1 MLLNFV
7 DVFRRE
13 LSVINFRRD
22 AIRNGMVAEHR
33 SQTAS
38 KAARHFV
45 VDRGDAALDDT
56 RSDPQRG
63 TVRTK
68 KTSNLTGMALSGGGM
83 RSASYGLGVLQA
95 LASLSPAG
103 SPRPLD
109 AVDYLSTVSGGG
121 YIGTSVVA
129 GMMQDNRSFPFE
141 SRLDEAETP
150 ETQHLR
156 DFSNFLA
163 PAGAP
168 DYLVTMALVMRGL
181 LVNALIVLPALLLL
195 AALTI
200 LINPTVSDLMTPGI
214 FGFSASKL
222 SMLGGTMK
230 HFAYTMVLAALAAL
244 LMFGSALYT
253 SLAFRRD
260 TLKSRE
266 VLGRALGALVAL
278 VLASAIIE
286 IQPLVLSGMLA
297 NANDKQ
303 ITSAREVIV
312 LAQPFQD
319 LLAAFASILPSLAT
333 VLVPTVA
340 VLISVAQKLAK
351 LAEASLGDVTW
362 SAAMKKNSSRFVLY
376 LAAVIV
382 PFMLWVAYIYLSYWA
397 IRKGDEW
404 CGVETPRWLK
414 AITQCEGDWYAHWQI
429 WPLSRLGPIGATY
442 LGVALALSAVCLL
455 IGPNSNSLHRL
466 YRDRLSRAFLMQRKT
481 IGKKPSEAVD
491 TWKFSSLKPFD
502 KKAGSWKE
510 GAAFSPY
517 LLSNAAI
524 NLEGSKDLN
533 KRGRNADNFIF
544 SPLHVGSQS
553 TGYVRSTDME
563 RVVPDLSLAT
573 AMATSGAAASA
584 NMGRQTVKILTFS
597 LSLLNIRLGYWLAN
611 PMRIQAFKSWVNRW
625 VANVGT
631 WYFAAETTGLL
642 SENMLNVY
650 LTDGG
655 HIENLGIYELLR
667 RRCKVILAVDA
678 EADPALT
685 FPSLVNLEVMARIDL
700 GVRIDLGWQA
710 IQANSLGIT
719 PGAPYGPGGPP
730 GRHGPHAAIG
740 IIKYDDDETGVLIY
754 IKSSLSGDENDYILD
769 YFKRHPTFPH
779 ETTVDQFFTEEQFE
793 AYRALGFHAARGLL
807 TGADNFGKPAAAPA
821 GWGSQVAEALALL
834 NVPASMAAAIVAHIQ
849 VQPDQTTQA
858 APPRAAVGSTSRR
871 HRREP
876 I

>member
-1 MLLNFV
+1 MYLNFV

-13 LSVINFRRD
+13 LSVINFRRRR
-22 AIRNGMVAEHR
+22 IRSGAVAQHR
-33 SQTAS
+33 PLAAGQTAS
-38 KAARHFV
+38 HFL
-45 VDRGDAALDDT
+45 VDRVDAAIDDA
-56 RSDPQRG
+56 RSDPERG
-63 TVRTK
+63 AVRTGQA
-68 KTSNLTGMALSGGGM
+68 SNLTGMALSGGGV
-83 RSASYGLGVLQA
+83 RSASYCLGVLQA
-95 LASLSPAG
+95 LESLSPAG

-129 GMMQDNRSFPFE
+129 GMMQDNRTFPFE

-168 DYLVTMALVMRGL
+168 DYMVSIALVMRGL
-181 LVNALIVLPALLLL
+181 LVNAVIVLPALLLF
-195 AALTI
+195 AVLTI
-200 LINPTVSDLMTPGI
+200 AINPTVADLTTPGM
-214 FGFSASKL
+214 FGISAAKL
-222 SMLGGTMK
+222 PMLGATMK
-230 HFAYTMVLAALAAL
+230 YFSHTVVLAALAAL
-244 LMFGSALYT
+244 LMFGSALYS
-253 SLAFRRD
+253 SLTFHTG

-266 VLGRALGALVAL
+266 ILGRALG
-278 VLASAIIE
+278 VLIAVVLGSAIID

-297 NANDKQ
+297 NANDKV
-303 ITSAREVIV
+303 ISSAHQTIV
-312 LAQPFQD
+312 LAEPFQD
-319 LLAAFASILPSLAT
+319 FLSAFASILPALAGA
-333 VLVPTVA
+333 LVPTIAILV
-340 VLISVAQKLAK
+340 SVAQKLAK
-351 LAEASLGDVTW
+351 LAEASLGGVSW
-362 SAAMKKNSSRFVLY
+362 GAAMKKNTSRLFLY

-382 PFMLWVAYIYLSYWA
+382 PFMLWVTYIYLSYWA
-397 IRKGDEW
+397 IRGASGW
-404 CGVETPRWLK
+404 CGLETPGWLK
-414 AITQCEGDWYAHWQI
+414 TLTHCESGWQAEAF
-429 WPLSRLGPIGATY
+429 SRLGPIGVTY
-442 LGVALALSAVCLL
+442 LGVAMGLSVICLF

-466 YRDRLSRAFLMQRKT
+466 YRDRLSRAFLMQRDT
-481 IGKKPSEAVD
+481 IGRKPSECVD
-491 TWKFSSLKPFD
+491 TWKFSSLKPVD
-502 KKAGSWKE
+502 DAGNWKE

-553 TGYVRSTDME
+553 TRYVNTTE
-563 RVVPDLSLAT
+563 IEKVVPDLSLAT

-584 NMGRQTVKILTFS
+584 NMGRNTIKIITFS

-611 PMRIQAFKSWVNRW
+611 PLRIVAFKSWVNRW

-642 SENMLNVY
+642 NENTLNVY

-710 IQANSLGIT
+710 IQKNALAIT
-719 PGAPYGPGGPP
+719 PTAPYGPDGAP

-740 IIKYDDDETGVLIY
+740 VIRYDDDETGVLIY

-807 TGADNFGKPAAAPA
+807 TGADSFGKPAAMPE
-821 GWGSQVAEALALL
+821 GWNHQLAKALALL
-834 NVPASMAAAIVAHIQ
+834 NVPEPMAAAVVARI
-849 VQPDQTTQA
+849 
-858 APPRAAVGSTSRR
+858 
-871 HRREP
+871 
-876 I
+876 